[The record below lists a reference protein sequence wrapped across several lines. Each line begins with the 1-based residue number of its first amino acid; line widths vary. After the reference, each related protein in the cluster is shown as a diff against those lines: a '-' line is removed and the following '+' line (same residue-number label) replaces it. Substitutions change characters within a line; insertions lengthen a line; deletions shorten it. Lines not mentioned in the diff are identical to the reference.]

1 MNKKN
6 EDDLSPITQKW
17 EKGTDP
23 KKEEM
28 KIKTI
33 FVCSNCGYE
42 SAKWLGKCPGCNEW
56 NSFYEEKL
64 AKGTGR
70 SSAEKKNKVVT
81 PKALNDVVGK
91 DAART
96 HTGIGELDRV
106 FGGGLVKGSLVF
118 VGGEPGIGKS
128 TLILQLCDKV
138 QGEGKVLY
146 VSGEESAEQIKLRAD
161 RLGIHNDDI
170 LFLGETDIDIVNQA
184 IIDINPKLVII
195 DSIQTMYSDEIS
207 SAAGTVSQVREITA
221 RIMRVCKSN
230 EITTIII
237 GHVTKEGNIA
247 GPRVLEHMVD
257 TVLYL
262 EGERY
267 FSYRILR
274 SVKNRFGST
283 NEIGM
288 FEMQSEGMVEIT
300 NPSSVLIS
308 EREDN
313 PPGSVIVAS
322 MEGTRPLL
330 IELQALTTPTVF
342 GFPRRTANGIDY
354 NRLTI
359 LVAVLE
365 KRAGLALGSQDIY
378 LNVVSGIK
386 INEPAVDL
394 GMIIVCASGF
404 KNVSIDSKT
413 VIIGEVG
420 LTGEIRAVNMID
432 KRLKEAEKLGFKT
445 CIIPESNKKLL
456 KDKYNLDII
465 GVRNVNDAMRAVGL
479 N

>member
-1 MNKKN
+1 MNGIAFMKK
-6 EDDLSPITQKW
+6 SWQKIH
-17 EKGTDP
+17 GSSID
-23 KKEEM
+23 KK
-28 KIKTI
+28 
-33 FVCSNCGYE
+33 S
-42 SAKWLGKCPGCNEW
+42 
-56 NSFYEEKL
+56 
-64 AKGTGR
+64 R
-70 SSAEKKNKVVT
+70 SVI
-81 PKALNDVVGK
+81 PKALNEVVGK
-91 DAART
+91 DAVRT
-96 HTGIGELDRV
+96 YTGIGELDRV
-106 FGGGLVKGSLVF
+106 LGGGLVKGSLVL

-138 QGEGKVLY
+138 KGEGKVLY

-170 LFLGETDIDIVNQA
+170 LFLGETDIELIENNVLEL
-184 IIDINPKLVII
+184 NPKLVII

-207 SAAGTVSQVREITA
+207 AAAGTVSQVREITS
-221 RIMRVCKSN
+221 RVMRVCKGS

-283 NEIGM
+283 NEVGM

-308 EREDN
+308 EREEN
-313 PPGSVIVAS
+313 PPGSIIVAS

-330 IELQALTTPTVF
+330 IELQALTTPTIF

-365 KRAGLALGSQDIY
+365 KRAGIPLSSQDIY

-386 INEPAVDL
+386 ISEPAVDL
-394 GMIIVCASGF
+394 GMVIVCASSY
-404 KNVSIDSKT
+404 KNVSIDKT
-413 VIIGEVG
+413 TAIIGEVG
-420 LTGEIRAVNMID
+420 LTGEVRAVNLID
-432 KRLKEAEKLGFKT
+432 KRLKEAEKLGFKK

-456 KDKYNLDII
+456 KEKYDLDII
-465 GVRNVNDAMRAVGL
+465 GVKDVNDAMRAVGL
-479 N
+479 K